1 MDRRDTILSNF
12 HETQRLSGANWL
24 SPESLKAAAARYG
37 LSGAAVKGVASYY
50 SMLSLK
56 PRGRTLVRLCASPV
70 CRMAGSLDLLSVAAE
85 ATGAEPG
92 GISADG
98 AFSLETVQCLGR
110 CAGAPAMMVG
120 ETVYGRLDPDRVRAV
135 IAAARAKD
143 PGGSAGASS
152 ASRELEQT
160 AYAAHIGPGA
170 APCMGEPCAP
180 AAPAVP
186 EEPAQAGGAAP
197 RVALRYPRLA
207 DPVSAREYERAGGY
221 AALKKALARPPEELV
236 AEFTRAKVRGRG
248 GAGFPT
254 GLKERAAAGSA
265 CSDEPGCERFV
276 VCNADE
282 GEPGTFKD
290 RIVMERSPQLVIEGM
305 IVSAY
310 AVGARRGF
318 VYLRGEYYLAVER
331 MKAAIGSA
339 YGSGYL
345 GSRILGTDFSFDL
358 DLRVGAGSYLCG
370 EELTLIESLEGKR
383 GYPRIKPPFPAEA
396 GLWGKPTL
404 VNNVETLAALPWVA
418 EFGADAYLAFGT
430 PSSPGAKLFCVSG
443 DVARPGYGE
452 WPMGVRLG
460 ELIAAAGGA
469 LDAAGR
475 PAERPL
481 AVLLGGAAGT
491 FVSGESLDLTMDYD
505 ALKEAGATLGS
516 GAVIVLGPGRS
527 VLNCLESIMDF
538 FRHESC
544 GKCVPCRVGTKRLA
558 AAAADLAA
566 RARAGGSESALKA
579 GLDAMVADAER
590 IAKASLCPLGQS
602 PILSLRS
609 AAANLTRLF

>member
-1 MDRRDTILSNF
+1 MDRRDTILGNF

-24 SPESLKAAAARYG
+24 SPEALKAAAARYG

-92 GISADG
+92 GSSSDG

-120 ETVYGRLDPDRVRAV
+120 ETVYGRLDPERVRAV

-143 PGGSAGASS
+143 AGDGSRGGAT
-152 ASRELEQT
+152 ASRELEQA

-170 APCMGEPCAP
+170 APCAGEPCAP
-180 AAPAVP
+180 TAPAALG
-186 EEPAQAGGAAP
+186 EPSPAGAP

-265 CSDEPGCERFV
+265 CSDVPGFERFV

-290 RIVMERSPQLVIEGM
+290 RIIMERSPQLVIEGM
-305 IVSAY
+305 IISAY

-318 VYLRGEYYLAVER
+318 IYLRGEYYLAIER

-339 YGSGYL
+339 YGAGYL

-358 DLRVGAGSYLCG
+358 DVRVGAGSYLCG

-404 VNNVETLAALPWVA
+404 VNNVETLASLPWVA

-452 WPMGVRLG
+452 WPMGIRLG

-469 LDAAGR
+469 VDAGGR
-475 PAERPL
+475 PAKRPL

-491 FVSGESLDLTMDYD
+491 FVPGDSLDVAMDYD

-527 VLNCLESIMDF
+527 VLDCLESIMDF
-538 FRHESC
+538 FKHESC
-544 GKCVPCRVGTKRLA
+544 GKCVPCRVGTSRLA
-558 AAAADLAA
+558 AAASALAA
-566 RARAGGSESALKA
+566 QARAGASDAVLKA
-579 GLDAMVADAER
+579 GLDAMAADAER

-609 AAANLTRLF
+609 ATANLTRLF

>member
-1 MDRRDTILSNF
+1 MDRRDTILGNF

-24 SPESLKAAAARYG
+24 SPEALKAAAARYG
-37 LSGAAVKGVASYY
+37 LSEAAVKGVASYY
-50 SMLSLK
+50 SMLSLR

-92 GISADG
+92 GSSADG

-120 ETVYGRLDPDRVRAV
+120 ETVYGRLDPERVRAV

-143 PGGSAGASS
+143 AGDGSRGSAT
-152 ASRELEQT
+152 ASRELEQA

-170 APCMGEPCAP
+170 APCAGEPCAP
-180 AAPAVP
+180 T
-186 EEPAQAGGAAP
+186 AGGETGLPVSAP

-236 AEFTRAKVRGRG
+236 SEFTRAKVRGRG

-290 RIVMERSPQLVIEGM
+290 RIIMERSPQLVIEGM
-305 IVSAY
+305 IISAY

-318 VYLRGEYYLAVER
+318 VYLRGEYYLAIER

-339 YGSGYL
+339 YGAGYL

-358 DLRVGAGSYLCG
+358 DVRVGAGSYLCG

-383 GYPRIKPPFPAEA
+383 GYPRIKPPFPAQA

-404 VNNVETLAALPWVA
+404 VNNVETLAALPWIA

-460 ELIAAAGGA
+460 ELIEAAGGA
-469 LDAAGR
+469 IDAGGR
-475 PAERPL
+475 PVERPL

-491 FVSGESLDLTMDYD
+491 FVSGESLDLSMDYD
-505 ALKEAGATLGS
+505 ALKGAGATLGS

-527 VLNCLESIMDF
+527 VLDCLASIMDF

-558 AAAADLAA
+558 AASANLAA
-566 RARAGGSESALKA
+566 RARAGGTESALKA
-579 GLDAMVADAER
+579 GLDVQVADAER

-609 AAANLTRLF
+609 AAANLTRLS